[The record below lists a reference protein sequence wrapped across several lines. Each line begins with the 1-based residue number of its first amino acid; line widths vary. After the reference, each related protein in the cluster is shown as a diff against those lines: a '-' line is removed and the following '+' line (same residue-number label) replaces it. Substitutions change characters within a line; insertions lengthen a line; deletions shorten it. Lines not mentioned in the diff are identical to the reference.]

1 MTAHEKRGF
10 AALSPEQRR
19 EMASAG
25 GKAAQASGRGHRFTV
40 EEARAAG
47 QKGGAVIASRPGH
60 MTEIGRKGGAS
71 LSSDREHMAE
81 IGRIGGAVT
90 SAKPGHMIEIAHRGG
105 AATRALHA
113 QTEPEAS

>member
-47 QKGGAVIASRPGH
+47 QKGGVAIAQDREHMQRIGRAGGLVVSARPGH
-60 MTEIGRKGGAS
+60 MTELARNGGKS
-71 LSSDREHMAE
+71 
-81 IGRIGGAVT
+81 T
-90 SAKPGHMIEIAHRGG
+90 SAR
-105 AATRALHA
+105 
-113 QTEPEAS
+113 TEPEAS